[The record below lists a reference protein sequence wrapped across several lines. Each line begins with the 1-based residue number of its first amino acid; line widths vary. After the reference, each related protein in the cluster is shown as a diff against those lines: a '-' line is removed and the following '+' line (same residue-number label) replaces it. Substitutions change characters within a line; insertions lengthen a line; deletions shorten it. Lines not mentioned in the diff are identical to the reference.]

1 MDITKADITKADIT
15 KDQLFALVDKIPT
28 TPENKTMWKNRIT
41 HAKYDDYGGIL
52 TGLNYYFPNGG
63 GRRRNK
69 SKNIEMKMVDVKRL
83 CKNNQIKL
91 SKTVNGKRVVYT
103 KKELITKLK
112 RKKLL

>member
-1 MDITKADITKADIT
+1 MDITKT
-15 KDQLFALVDKIPT
+15 QLFALVDKIST
-28 TPENKTMWKNRIT
+28 TPENKTMWNNRIT
-41 HAKYDDYGGIL
+41 YAKDHELGGIL
-52 TGLNYYFPNGG
+52 TELNYYPLSGG

>member
-1 MDITKADITKADIT
+1 MGLTRAELLTEVDAIFTKEDYDTQRNKKVWVDRINNAKEDELGTIET
-15 KDQLFALVDKIPT
+15 ALS
-28 TPENKTMWKNRIT
+28 
-41 HAKYDDYGGIL
+41 
-52 TGLNYYFPNGG
+52 YYPPSEGG

-69 SKNIEMKMVDVKRL
+69 SNNIEMKMVDVKRL

-91 SKTVNGKRVVYT
+91 SKTVNGKRIVYT

>member
-1 MDITKADITKADIT
+1 MGLTREELITKVNAIFTNEDYDT
-15 KDQLFALVDKIPT
+15 QRDKRLWT
-28 TPENKTMWKNRIT
+28 SRINS
-41 HAKYDDYGGIL
+41 AKEDELGGIETEL
-52 TGLNYYFPNGG
+52 SYYPQTGG
-63 GRRRNK
+63 GGRRNK

-112 RKKLL
+112 RRKLL

>member
-1 MDITKADITKADIT
+1 MDITITKA
-15 KDQLFALVDKIPT
+15 QLFDLVNKIST
-28 TPENKTMWKNRIT
+28 TSQNKTMWIEIINN
-41 HAKYDDYGGIL
+41 ANNDELSGIL
-52 TGLNYYFPNGG
+52 TELEYYPLSGG

>member
-1 MDITKADITKADIT
+1 MGLTREELITKVNAIFTNEDYDT
-15 KDQLFALVDKIPT
+15 QGDKRLQT
-28 TPENKTMWKNRIT
+28 SRINS
-41 HAKYDDYGGIL
+41 AKEDELGGIETEL
-52 TGLNYYFPNGG
+52 SYYPQTGGG

-69 SKNIEMKMVDVKRL
+69 PNNPEMKMDDVKRL

-91 SKTVNGKRVVYT
+91 SKTVNGDRVVYT